1 MIDDIFLVSKYL
13 FRRVIKL
20 WRILLMI
27 FEVFNLYCFILVRF
41 FCRKFFK
48 DFKISGDNKRFL
60 KYNICMVK
68 LSKFWLEDMEE
79 FI

>member
-1 MIDDIFLVSKYL
+1 
-13 FRRVIKL
+13 
-20 WRILLMI
+20 MI